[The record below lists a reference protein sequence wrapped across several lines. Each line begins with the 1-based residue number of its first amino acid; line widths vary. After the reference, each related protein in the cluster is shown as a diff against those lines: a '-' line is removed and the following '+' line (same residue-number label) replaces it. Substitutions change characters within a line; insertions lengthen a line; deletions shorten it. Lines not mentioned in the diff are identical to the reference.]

1 MAEDR
6 KTASSNN
13 RGKTPVTWHPLF
25 PAMLAVWFGALFG
38 LGILAVR
45 ASLLETLVLS
55 FGIDGLVPAA
65 APPLG
70 ATARIL
76 LALGFAMTGAVIG
89 GAIGLLMA
97 RSRPDNVARRAEA
110 AVAREAARATDEPAD
125 SPADSVAGGSE
136 SQGFFDV
143 SQLKLDD
150 EVSSLAEPEG
160 QAEPADELEPEIEVL
175 AADAPEPE
183 TALKPARAFERP
195 LDPVSF
201 PLPEAFPVPG
211 GAAAA
216 RLTGAS
222 LDSLSHLE
230 LIERLALSLQKR
242 REEAAAAEAQAP
254 AEVDAAD
261 AEAEPAATLAP
272 TPAPTPT
279 KAVPSYYPA
288 VSEAA
293 AEQGY
298 ASLLGLSRPAVE
310 TDEEADEEA
319 DDRAIARFPES
330 FPPAGTGRQTPEATE
345 RALRDALATLE
356 RMSGAA

>member
-1 MAEDR
+1 MTGLKRGRDLAEDR
-6 KTASSNN
+6 KPA

-45 ASLLETLVLS
+45 ATLLEAVVLS
-55 FGIDGLVPAA
+55 FGIDGLIPAA

-76 LALGFAMTGAVIG
+76 LALAFALTGGVIG

-110 AVAREAARATDEPAD
+110 AAAREAKQGERAVAETPPA
-125 SPADSVAGGSE
+125 SVAEAGKALGFIDISE
-136 SQGFFDV
+136 LD
-143 SQLKLDD
+143 LDEKLRI
-150 EVSSLAEPEG
+150 EPE
-160 QAEPADELEPEIEVL
+160 PEVEIL
-175 AADAPEPE
+175 TAGAPEPE
-183 TALKPARAFERP
+183 AELKPARAFERP

-201 PLPEAFPVPG
+201 PLPESFPIPG

-216 RLTGAS
+216 RLTTAS

-242 REEAAAAEAQAP
+242 REEAATRQDGAAPEPIEANALDARP
-254 AEVDAAD
+254 AK
-261 AEAEPAATLAP
+261 PA
-272 TPAPTPT
+272 
-279 KAVPSYYPA
+279 PSYYPP

-293 AEQGY
+293 AEGGY
-298 ASLLGLSRPAVE
+298 ASLLGLSRPQVQDKAE
-310 TDEEADEEA
+310 SP
-319 DDRAIARFPES
+319 AIARFPDPL
-330 FPPAGTGRQTPEATE
+330 PPDGSSRQSPEATE
-345 RALRDALATLE
+345 RALRDALATLQ

>member
-1 MAEDR
+1 M
-6 KTASSNN
+6 
-13 RGKTPVTWHPLF
+13 TWHPLF

-38 LGILAVR
+38 LGVLAVR
-45 ASLLETLVLS
+45 TGLLETAVLS
-55 FGIDGLVPAA
+55 LGIDRLIPAA

-76 LALGFAMTGAVIG
+76 LAFAFAVTGGVIG
-89 GAIGLLMA
+89 AAIGLLMA
-97 RSRPDNVARRAEA
+97 RSRPDNIARRAEVA
-110 AVAREAARATDEPAD
+110 AAREAAREAKSEAPAEP
-125 SPADSVAGGSE
+125 VAGTGE
-136 SQGFFDV
+136 AQGFFDI

-150 EVSSLAEPEG
+150 ELRIEPEPA
-160 QAEPADELEPEIEVL
+160 AEAEPEIEIL

-183 TALKPARAFERP
+183 TELKPARAFERP

-201 PLPEAFPVPG
+201 PLPESFPVPG

-216 RLTGAS
+216 RLTSAS

-242 REEAAAAEAQAP
+242 REEAAAEPQEATEVIEADTAIVAP
-254 AEVDAAD
+254 AK
-261 AEAEPAATLAP
+261 PA
-272 TPAPTPT
+272 
-279 KAVPSYYPA
+279 PSYYPP

-293 AEQGY
+293 AERGY

-310 TDEEADEEA
+310 TEDEEEDS
-319 DDRAIARFPES
+319 AIARFPDS
-330 FPPAGTGRQTPEATE
+330 FPPAGTSRQTPEATE
-345 RALRDALATLE
+345 RALRDALATLQ